1 MVTSYRIIDEP
12 KVKMAQQLIVNPV
25 AVLLAAIL
33 VPIAVNIPLYGK
45 FWLPFVWLMLNSY
58 FLGSPTFWREC
69 FYSVFGMFAIAGIF
83 IGYGYGIKID
93 AITSPNSLAPYVRV
107 LVNAVYFI
115 ALYLVVFTQ
124 SVPFSIYEYVKQQG
138 QHE

>member
-1 MVTSYRIIDEP
+1 MTSYRIIDEP

-25 AVLLAAIL
+25 AILLAAML
-33 VPIAVNIPLYGK
+33 VPIFVSIPLYGK
-45 FWLPFVWLMLNSY
+45 FWLPFIWLIVNGYL
-58 FLGSPTFWREC
+58 LGSPTFWREC
-69 FYSVFGMFAIAGIF
+69 FYSVFGILAIAGIF
-83 IGYGYGIKID
+83 IGYGYGIKTD
-93 AITSPNSLAPYVRV
+93 VITSPNSLAPYMRV
-107 LVNAVYFI
+107 LVNALYFI

>member
-1 MVTSYRIIDEP
+1 MTGYRIIDEP
-12 KVKMAQQLIVNPV
+12 NVKMAQQLIVNPIV
-25 AVLLAAIL
+25 ILLAAIL
-33 VPIAVNIPLYGK
+33 VPIFMTIPFYGK
-45 FWLPFVWLMLNSY
+45 FWLPFIWLILNSY

-69 FYSVFGMFAIAGIF
+69 FYSVFGVLTIVGIF

-93 AITSPNSLAPYVRV
+93 VITSPNSLAPYVRV

-115 ALYLVVFTQ
+115 ALYLVVLTQ

>member
-1 MVTSYRIIDEP
+1 MASYRIIDEP
-12 KVKMAQQLIVNPV
+12 NVKMAQQLIVNPV

-33 VPIAVNIPLYGK
+33 VPIAVNIPFYGK

-69 FYSVFGMFAIAGIF
+69 FYSVFGVLVIAGIF

-93 AITSPNSLAPYVRV
+93 AIPSPNSLAPYVRV
-107 LVNAVYFI
+107 LVNAVYFV

>member
-12 KVKMAQQLIVNPV
+12 KVNMAQQLIVNPI

-33 VPIAVNIPLYGK
+33 VPIFVSIPFYGK

-69 FYSVFGMFAIAGIF
+69 FYSVLGMLSIAGIF

-93 AITSPNSLAPYVRV
+93 AITSPNSLAPYIRV